1 MLHAVYLLLFLMIA
15 APLIGLIPLAAL
27 GAMLLVV
34 AWSMTDRE
42 DIVKM
47 LSEMRGNAL
56 VLIATFLLTIAVN
69 LIVGIAVGCA
79 IAALLAWRKRRAPDP
94 V

>member
-1 MLHAVYLLLFLMIA
+1 MVA

-42 DIVKM
+42 DFARM
-47 LSEMRGNAL
+47 FLEMRGDAL
-56 VLIATFLLTIAVN
+56 VLLATFLLTIFVN
-69 LIVGIAVGCA
+69 LIAGIAAGCA
-79 IAALLAWRKRRAPDP
+79 IAALLGWRNRRAKLEPL
-94 V
+94 